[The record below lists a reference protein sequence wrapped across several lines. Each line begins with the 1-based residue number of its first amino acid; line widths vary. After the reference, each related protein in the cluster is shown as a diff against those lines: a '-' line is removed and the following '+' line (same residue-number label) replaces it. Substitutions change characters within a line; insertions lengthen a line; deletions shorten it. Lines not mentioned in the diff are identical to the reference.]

1 MTEDVPGIFTMKPL
15 VLVCLLKVGERTE
28 NISEAGEL
36 PVVTL
41 ILTNLSASPQSTRK
55 TEHLGV

>member
-1 MTEDVPGIFTMKPL
+1 MPRIFTMKPL

-41 ILTNLSASPQSTRK
+41 ILTDLSASPQSTRK